1 MTDGEGNVYTY
12 TYDLAGNLTSETD
25 PKGNKTTYRY
35 DKDHNLVE
43 KINSLG
49 DSTRYYYD
57 GVGHLVQTYTYRE
70 VSWPS
75 SGSNRRVPVRGM
87 YRKSTASVLTMTRM
101 AVRLRPQ
108 RPWVWSLGMNMMR
121 WAA

>member
-43 KINSLG
+43 
-49 DSTRYYYD
+49 
-57 GVGHLVQTYTYRE
+57 
-70 VSWPS
+70 
-75 SGSNRRVPVRGM
+75 
-87 YRKSTASVLTMTRM
+87 
-101 AVRLRPQ
+101 
-108 RPWVWSLGMNMMR
+108 
-121 WAA
+121 